1 MKNKIIII
9 SLMLLTMVLPSMVSA
24 SSIGEFKE
32 NINISLNIDSCEPD
46 YTPEVKFQ
54 LYADNEAV
62 EGKEIV
68 LDKKNEYKG
77 VFEDLPVF
85 KEGTYE
91 EIKYEVKF
99 YENGEYKSI
108 SPEEI
113 TYKKSKISKWAQ
125 VLPEDIK
132 PGHQYALFTYNWNH
146 EENGL
151 GRLALVNGDMA
162 LEETNAEADYKL
174 IDGKKSYFSLTQDPS
189 ENSLWTITSVPS
201 SDTLYEGFEN
211 YWVFTNYQSKRLS
224 LSGFDKGDWIDYVF
238 RQTSKPDGFASSDYS
253 WNTTKVELIPIE
265 NEAGHFMITSHNVI
279 NEQIRGTKYMGVD
292 HFYMIKAQAEEE
304 YAGHFLLFEYLDDVE
319 VEEAYNVMVD
329 KVLCKKEVNP
339 ETSNKIFII
348 IIPIL
353 TMLIALGVSKIKNK
367 KLA

>member
-1 MKNKIIII
+1 MKNKIITIL
-9 SLMLLTMVLPSMVSA
+9 LMLLTMVLPSMVSA

-32 NINISLNIDSCEPD
+32 SINIKVNLESCEED
-46 YTPEVKFQ
+46 YNPEVKFQ
-54 LYADNEAV
+54 LFADGEAV
-62 EGKEIV
+62 EGQEIV
-68 LDKKNEYKG
+68 LDKNSEYKG

-99 YENGEYKSI
+99 YENGEYRSL

-113 TYKKSKISKWAQ
+113 TYNKSKISKWVQ
-125 VLPEDIK
+125 VLPEDVQA
-132 PGHQYALFTYNWNH
+132 GHQYALFTYNWNY
-146 EENGL
+146 ETNGF
-151 GRLALVNGDMA
+151 GKLALVNGDMA
-162 LEETNAEADYKL
+162 LEETTAEADYKI

-189 ENSLWTITSVPS
+189 ENSLWTITNVPS

-211 YWVFTNYQSKRLS
+211 YWVLTNYQNKRLS

-353 TMLIALGVSKIKNK
+353 IMLIALGVSKIKNK